1 MFQFGALG
9 ANDSQPGVCPQC
21 GASLLW
27 VGRPADGGGSFW
39 EFVRW
44 EMGDGRWGMGVSTV
58 GTRRLETF
66 SNLIDSHCQKRKK
79 SPFLPLFS
87 HRQPQDL
94 LSPSG
99 S

>member
-1 MFQFGALG
+1 MTL
-9 ANDSQPGVCPQC
+9 SQVSVPSVGLAYCGWGDLQTGVGVLGVC
-21 GASLLW
+21 
-27 VGRPADGGGSFW
+27 
-39 EFVRW
+39 

>member
-1 MFQFGALG
+1 
-9 ANDSQPGVCPQC
+9 
-21 GASLLW
+21 
-27 VGRPADGGGSFW
+27 
-39 EFVRW
+39 
-44 EMGDGRWGMGVSTV
+44 MGDGRWGMGVSTV